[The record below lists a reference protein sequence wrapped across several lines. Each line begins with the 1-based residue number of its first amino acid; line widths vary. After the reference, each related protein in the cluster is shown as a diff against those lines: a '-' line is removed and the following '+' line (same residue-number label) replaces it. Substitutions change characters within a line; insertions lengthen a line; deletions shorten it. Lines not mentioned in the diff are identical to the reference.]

1 MLSEKLSHAI
11 NAQINHE
18 LYSAYLYLS
27 MAAYFDGESLPG
39 FAHWM
44 RAQAAEEQEHA
55 LKFYDY
61 VYERGGRVTLA
72 AIDGPPTEFASPL
85 AVFEQTLVHERKVT
99 GLINDLYALAVE
111 DKDYAS
117 QVFLQWFISEQVEE
131 EDNATQII
139 ETLKRVGEKGQPLFM
154 LDRELGQRGAD

>member
-1 MLSEKLSHAI
+1 MLSEKLSRAI

-18 LYSAYLYLS
+18 LYSGYLYLS

-61 VYERGGRVTLA
+61 VYERGGTVTLA

-85 AVFEQTLVHERKVT
+85 AVFEQTLAHERKVT

-139 ETLKRVGEKGQPLFM
+139 ETLKRVGEKGQALVM
-154 LDRELGQRGAD
+154 LDRELGRRGAD

>member
-18 LYSAYLYLS
+18 LYSGYLYLS

-44 RAQAAEEQEHA
+44 RAQAEEEQAHA
-55 LKFYDY
+55 LKFYRY
-61 VYERGGRVTLA
+61 VYERGGTVTLS

-85 AVFEQTLVHERKVT
+85 AVFEQTLAHERKVT
-99 GLINDLYALAVE
+99 GLINNLYALAVE

-139 ETLKRVGEKGQPLFM
+139 ETLKRVGEKGQALVM
-154 LDRELGQRGAD
+154 LDRELGRRGAD

>member
-1 MLSEKLSHAI
+1 MLSEKLSRAI

-18 LYSAYLYLS
+18 LYSGYLYLS

-61 VYERGGRVTLA
+61 VYERGGTVTLA

-85 AVFEQTLVHERKVT
+85 AVFEQTLAHERKVT

-139 ETLKRVGEKGQPLFM
+139 DTLKRVGEKGQALVM
-154 LDRELGQRGAD
+154 LDRELGRRGAD

>member
-18 LYSAYLYLS
+18 LYSGYLYLS

-44 RAQAAEEQEHA
+44 RAQAAEEQAHA
-55 LKFYDY
+55 LKFYRY
-61 VYERGGRVTLA
+61 VYERGGTVTLS
-72 AIDGPPTEFASPL
+72 AIDGPPTEFASSL
-85 AVFEQTLVHERKVT
+85 AVFEQTLAHERKVT

-139 ETLKRVGEKGQPLFM
+139 ETLKRVGEKGQALVM
-154 LDRELGQRGAD
+154 LDRELGRRGAD